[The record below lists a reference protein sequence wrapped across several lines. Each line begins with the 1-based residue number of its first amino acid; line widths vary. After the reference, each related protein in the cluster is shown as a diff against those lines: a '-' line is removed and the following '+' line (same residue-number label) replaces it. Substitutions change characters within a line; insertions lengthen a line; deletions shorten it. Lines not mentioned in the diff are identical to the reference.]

1 MLGPIMESLNG
12 KINYRKLDIDD
23 EEDFAV
29 RYKVRSV
36 PTLVLIE
43 NGVEKNRLVGVH
55 QSPEILD
62 FTIVNL
68 WVNFN
73 QQNYLTVTL
82 PSLDNGKQKLHIV
95 DSYMVTQYLLE

>member
-1 MLGPIMESLNG
+1 MESLKG
-12 KINYRKLDIDD
+12 QINYRKLDIDN

-55 QSPEILD
+55 QAPEILR
-62 FTIVNL
+62 FYN
-68 WVNFN
+68 
-73 QQNYLTVTL
+73 
-82 PSLDNGKQKLHIV
+82 S
-95 DSYMVTQYLLE
+95 